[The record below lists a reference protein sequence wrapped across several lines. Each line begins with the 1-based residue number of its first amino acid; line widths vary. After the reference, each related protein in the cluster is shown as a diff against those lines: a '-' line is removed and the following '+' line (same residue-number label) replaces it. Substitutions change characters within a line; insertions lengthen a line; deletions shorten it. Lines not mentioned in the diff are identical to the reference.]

1 MVLPTELISQFVKVT
16 NDTKPTEEGTT
27 VYGTIVEYDGLAYV
41 RLDGSEL
48 LTPITTT
55 AVVKS
60 GERVT
65 VMIKNHTAVV
75 TGNVTSPAA
84 QARDVDKALG
94 AVDKLAEFEIIVSYR
109 VTTEELNAINA
120 TIDAL
125 KARVADFG
133 DVTALNA
140 EIEKLRAEY
149 ADLDYVHANN
159 VEALNAQIDNI
170 QAKFGDFVD
179 VSTEEL
185 EAANADIDNLRAYN
199 AGFTYVSAEVLKA
212 MKAEID
218 SLSVENLDAA
228 YANIDFANIGKAAI
242 EKFFS
247 TSGMIDNIVVGDGSI
262 TGTLVGVTIKGDLI
276 EGGTVVA
283 DKLVI
288 QGEDGL
294 YYKLN
299 TDGVTTEAEQT
310 EYNSLNGSVITAKS
324 ITAEK
329 VNVHDL
335 VAFGATIGGYHIT
348 NKSLYSGV
356 KESVDNSTSGVFLG
370 SDGQVSMGNAESYLK
385 FYAVY
390 AYYEVLYDSETG
402 VYSRTDTELDMS
414 VGTLLEDAITSDG
427 HDVYSVTTEDGVTT
441 YFCRVITNYKLAISA
456 DSILFGSDSKYSMDD
471 VKHLTDH
478 VKIGTH
484 VDPETGESNPCV
496 ELSEMDSDFKMRLT
510 NKSAMFSDG
519 VNDSTT
525 IDSDGVE
532 TENLR
537 VKNDIRHYDYV
548 WRRRANGNLGLMW
561 MEVTE

>member
-55 AVVKS
+55 AVVRS

-125 KARVADFG
+125 KARVAKFG

-179 VSTEEL
+179 VSTEDL

-310 EYNSLNGSVITAKS
+310 EYNSLNGSVITSKS

-329 VNVHDL
+329 VNVNDL

-390 AYYEVLYDSETG
+390 AYYEVLYDSENG

-414 VGTLLEDAITSDG
+414 VGTMVEDAITSDG
-427 HDVYSVTTEDGVTT
+427 HDVYSITAEDGSTT

-525 IDSDGVE
+525 IDSDGIE